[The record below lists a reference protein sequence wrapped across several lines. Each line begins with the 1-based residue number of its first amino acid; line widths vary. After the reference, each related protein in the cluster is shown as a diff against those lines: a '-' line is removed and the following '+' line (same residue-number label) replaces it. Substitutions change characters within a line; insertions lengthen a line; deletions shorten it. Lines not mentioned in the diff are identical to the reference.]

1 MAGTSP
7 KHDAGLP
14 AGWRA
19 EPAPPPAPS
28 AEPVTIRHPEPA
40 LRLVHDVAPPRLLD
54 WHAMTL
60 AYDGPGVVDARL
72 LFTFEDG
79 TTLPGHLAK
88 TGRNAFFGMVR
99 PARALREV
107 AVLVTGSAALAE
119 PRHLAFRP
127 VPVWEQ
133 RRALVRRA
141 LAVLRGDPRS
151 FPWRLARF
159 AVQLSRQGRTAI
171 PVATEARSPEAAYA
185 LWRERFD
192 ERPEAE
198 ATFHRG
204 RLAGPAPAPQF
215 SLLAGPDLDAA
226 ALAALRAS
234 LEVQFHPGWELLVPA
249 GTATA
254 PEDPRVRPYDPA
266 HPDAALAGARGT
278 HVLLPRP
285 GTRLRPHALTVLAL
299 ALRRAPHATLV
310 YADEDRADGAGHRG
324 EPLFKPAWSPA
335 RLLSANYIGD
345 PCCIAAEALRGT
357 GLSAEDG
364 AAAFGVAGSGGAAPF
379 GVAAWRHDLML
390 RLAERLGPGDV
401 LHVAQLLS
409 HGEGPAA
416 PPAAEDRKDA
426 IRRALARRGAAA
438 RVMSDPSSPHPRV
451 LFTPEAKPL
460 VTLIIPTRDRA
471 DLLATAV
478 GTILGRTSYRPF
490 EIVVVDNGSVEDDT
504 FKLFEGWVREPRVR
518 VLRDDGPF
526 NYARLNN
533 LAAAT
538 ARGTLLGLVNNDVEV
553 TDGQWLEE
561 MVGWAVQPGVGCVGA
576 KLWYPDG
583 RLQHGGVVVGVAGAA
598 GHRHKRAARGE
609 PGGRDDL
616 VTVNEVSGVTAA
628 CLVVKKEIFDAVGGL
643 DAARF
648 AVGYN
653 DVDFCLKVA
662 AAGYRNLWTPFAELV
677 HHESVSRGRDLSP
690 KAAERFNREV
700 AALKERWGERLLDD
714 PYASPSLTVDA
725 EDGSI
730 RVQ

>member
-1 MAGTSP
+1 MAGTSS
-7 KHDAGLP
+7 KDDAGLP

-19 EPAPPPAPS
+19 EPAPPPAAS
-28 AEPVTIRHPEPA
+28 AEPVTLRHPEPG
-40 LRLVHDVAPPRLLD
+40 LRLVHDVAPPRLLG
-54 WHAMTL
+54 WHALTL

-79 TTLPGHLAK
+79 TELPGHLAK

-99 PARALREV
+99 PARALRDV
-107 AVLVTGSAALAE
+107 AVLVTGSAALAS
-119 PRHLAFRP
+119 PRRLEFRP
-127 VPVWEQ
+127 VPAWEQ
-133 RRALVRRA
+133 RRALLRRA

-159 AVQLSRQGRTAI
+159 AVQMSRQGRTAI

-198 ATFHRG
+198 ADFHRG
-204 RLAGPAPAPQF
+204 RLAGTASAPRF
-215 SLLAGPDLDAA
+215 TVLAAPDLDAA

-234 LEVQFHPGWELLVPA
+234 LEAQLFPGWELLVPA
-249 GTATA
+249 GAAT
-254 PEDPRVRPYDPA
+254 PLGDPRLRAYDPA
-266 HPDAALAGARGT
+266 DPDAALAGARGT

-299 ALRRAPHATLV
+299 ALRRAPDATLV
-310 YADEDRADGAGHRG
+310 YADEDRADPAGQRG

-345 PCCIAAEALRGT
+345 PCCIAAGALRGT
-357 GLSAEDG
+357 GLSTTAGAE
-364 AAAFGVAGSGGAAPF
+364 GGAAPF

-401 LHVAQLLS
+401 LHVAQVLS
-409 HGEGPAA
+409 HGAGPAA
-416 PPAAEDRKDA
+416 PPAAEDRKEA
-426 IRRALARRGAAA
+426 IRRALARRGAVA
-438 RVMSDPSSPHPRV
+438 RVMSDPASPHPRV
-451 LFTPEAKPL
+451 LFTPEDKPF

-478 GTILGRTSYRPF
+478 GTILGRTAYRAF

-533 LAAAT
+533 RAAAT
-538 ARGTLLGLVNNDVEV
+538 ARGPLLGLVNNDVEV
-553 TDGQWLEE
+553 TDGQWLAE
-561 MVGWAVQPGVGCVGA
+561 MVGWAVQPGIGCVGA

-616 VTVNEVSGVTAA
+616 VTVNEVSAVTAA
-628 CLVVKKEIFDAVGGL
+628 CLVVRKAIYDAVGGL
-643 DAARF
+643 DEARF

-662 AAGYRNLWTPFAELV
+662 AAGYRNLWTPFAELT

-690 KAAERFNREV
+690 RTAERFNREV
-700 AALKERWGERLLDD
+700 TALKERWGQRLLDD
-714 PYASPSLTVDA
+714 PYASPNLTVDA
-725 EDGSI
+725 EDGTV

>member
-1 MAGTSP
+1 MAGTAP
-7 KHDAGLP
+7 KDAAGLP
-14 AGWRA
+14 VGWRA
-19 EPAPPPAPS
+19 EPAPPVVAA
-28 AEPVTIRHPEPA
+28 AEPLTIRHPEPA
-40 LRLVHDVAPPRLLD
+40 LRLVHDIVPSRLLG
-54 WHAMTL
+54 WHALTL

-79 TTLPGHLAK
+79 TELPQHLAK
-88 TGRNAFFGMVR
+88 TGRNTFFGMVR
-99 PARALREV
+99 PARALRGV
-107 AVLVTGSAALAE
+107 AVLVSGSAALAT
-119 PRHLAFRP
+119 PRHVDFRP

-159 AVQLSRQGRTAI
+159 AVQMSRQGRTAI

-198 ATFHRG
+198 AAFHRG
-204 RLAGPAPAPQF
+204 RLADPAPGPQF
-215 SLLAGPDLDAA
+215 SVLAAPDLDEA

-234 LEVQFHPGWELLVPA
+234 LDAQFHPGWELLVPA
-249 GTATA
+249 GAATA
-254 PEDPRVRPYDPA
+254 PEDSRLRVYDPA
-266 HPDAALAGARGT
+266 DPEAALLGARGS

-299 ALRRAPHATLV
+299 ALRQAPGATLV
-310 YADEDRADGAGHRG
+310 YADEDREDGAGRRG
-324 EPLFKPAWSPA
+324 DPLFKPAWSPA
-335 RLLSANYIGD
+335 RLLGANYMGD
-345 PCCIAAEALRGT
+345 PCCIAAAALRGI
-357 GLSAEDG
+357 GLSA
-364 AAAFGVAGSGGAAPF
+364 AGGGAE
-379 GVAAWRHDLML
+379 VAELWAEAWRHDLML

-401 LHVAQLLS
+401 LHVAQVLS
-409 HGEGPAA
+409 HGAGPAA
-416 PPAAEDRKDA
+416 PPAAEARKDA
-426 IRRALARRGAAA
+426 IRRALARRGAEA
-438 RVMSDPSSPHPRV
+438 RVMSDPRSPHPRV
-451 LFTPEAKPL
+451 LFTPEEKPL

-478 GTILGRTSYRPF
+478 GTILGKTAYRRY

-504 FKLFEGWVREPRVR
+504 FKLFDGWVGEPRLR
-518 VLRDDGPF
+518 VLRDEGSF

-533 LAAAT
+533 VAAAT

-553 TDGQWLEE
+553 ADGHWLEE

-598 GHRHKRAARGE
+598 GHRHKRAAKGD
-609 PGGRDDL
+609 PGARDDL
-616 VTVNEVSGVTAA
+616 VTVNEVSAVTAA
-628 CLVVKKEIFDAVGGL
+628 CLVVKKAVYDAVGGL
-643 DAARF
+643 DEARF

-653 DVDFCLKVA
+653 DVDLCLRIA
-662 AAGYRNLWTPFAELV
+662 AAGYRNLWTPFAELT

-690 KAAERFNREV
+690 RTAERFNREV
-700 AALKERWGERLLDD
+700 TALKERWGQRLFDD
-714 PYASPSLTVDA
+714 PYSSPNLTVET
-725 EDGSI
+725 EDGTI